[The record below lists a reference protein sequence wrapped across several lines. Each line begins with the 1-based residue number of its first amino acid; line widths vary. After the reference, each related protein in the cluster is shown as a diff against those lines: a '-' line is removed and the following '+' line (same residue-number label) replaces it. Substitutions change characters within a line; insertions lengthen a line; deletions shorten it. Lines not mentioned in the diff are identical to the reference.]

1 VEEGEEGCRLMKAEL
16 VESKENKI
24 SMNVSGVDL
33 AFMNAVRRYCMGRVQ
48 ILAIDSITM
57 YENTSSMFD
66 EYVTHRIGL
75 IPLITPK
82 GVKEGMEVAFSLD
95 ESGPKVVYSGDL
107 KTTDKD
113 VKVAKEMIP
122 IITLFEG
129 QNLRLEGKA
138 VASNGRTHAKFQ
150 SGLAAYGEGEKGN
163 VVFKAES
170 FFQMSP
176 KEMLVRGCKQLEEDL
191 SVLGKS
197 VKKAK

>member
-1 VEEGEEGCRLMKAEL
+1 MKTEL
-16 VESKENKI
+16 LESKGNKI
-24 SMNVSGVDL
+24 SMKVSGTDL
-33 AFMNAVRRYCMGRVQ
+33 AFLNAVRRYSMGRVS
-48 ILAIDSITM
+48 ILAVDSITM

-75 IPLITPK
+75 IPIITPK

-95 ESGPKVVYSGDL
+95 ETGPKVVYSGDM

-113 VKVAKEMIP
+113 VEVAKDMIP

-129 QNLRLEGKA
+129 QSLRLEGRA
-138 VASNGRTHAKFQ
+138 VIGTSLKHAKFQ
-150 SGLAAYGEGEKGN
+150 AGIAAYDDDGKGN

-170 FFQMSP
+170 FFQMTP

-191 SVLGKS
+191 ADLGKT

>member
-1 VEEGEEGCRLMKAEL
+1 MKAEL
-16 VESKENKI
+16 IESKGNKI
-24 SMNVSGVDL
+24 AMKVSGTDI
-33 AFMNAVRRYCMGRVQ
+33 AFMNALRRYCMGR
-48 ILAIDSITM
+48 IPTLAIEGVTV

-75 IPLITPK
+75 VPLITPK

-113 VKVAKEMIP
+113 VKVAKERIP

-138 VASNGRTHAKFQ
+138 IVGNGIKHAKFQ
-150 SGLAAYGEGEKGN
+150 AGLAAYGEDEKGGL
-163 VVFKAES
+163 VFKAES

-176 KEMLVRGCKQLEEDL
+176 KEMLVRGCKQLESEL
-191 SVLGKS
+191 SALGKA

>member
-1 VEEGEEGCRLMKAEL
+1 MKTEL
-16 VESKENKI
+16 LESKGNKV
-24 SMNVSGVDL
+24 SMKVTGTDL
-33 AFMNAVRRYCMGRVQ
+33 AFLNAVRRYSMGRVS
-48 ILAIDSITM
+48 ILAVDSITM

-95 ESGPKVVYSGDL
+95 ETGPKVVYSGDM
-107 KTTDKD
+107 KTKDKD
-113 VKVAKEMIP
+113 VKVAKDTIP

-129 QNLRLEGKA
+129 QSLRLEGKA
-138 VASNGRTHAKFQ
+138 VVGTSLTHAKFQ
-150 SGLAAYGEGEKGN
+150 AGIAAYDEDEKGN

-170 FFQMSP
+170 FFQMNP
-176 KEMLVRGCKQLEEDL
+176 KEMLVRACKQLEGDL
-191 SVLGKS
+191 ADLGKA

>member
-1 VEEGEEGCRLMKAEL
+1 MKAEL
-16 VESKENKI
+16 IESKGNKI
-24 SMNVSGVDL
+24 SMKVSGGDI
-33 AFMNAVRRYCMGRVQ
+33 AFMNAVRRYCMGKVHT
-48 ILAIDSITM
+48 LAIDSITM

-95 ESGPKVVYSGDL
+95 ETGPKVVYSGDL

-113 VKVAKEMIP
+113 VKVAKERIP

-138 VASNGRTHAKFQ
+138 VVGNGTTHAKFQ
-150 SGLAAYGEGEKGN
+150 SGLAAYGEDEKGN
-163 VVFKAES
+163 IMFKAES

-176 KEMLVRGCKQLEEDL
+176 KEMLVRGCKQLEDDL
-191 SVLGKS
+191 SELGKA